1 MDIVTT
7 KEIYTTLRAML
18 GNSITSLVKAKM
30 PRTCGMKIA
39 ADSQDTI
46 AVRDTPSGKLLV
58 RETDIITVR
67 DTDATE
73 IIRIDPTGRIFWK
86 QREVETDDDFR
97 KAMLDLADALKGR
110 SK

>member
-1 MDIVTT
+1 
-7 KEIYTTLRAML
+7 
-18 GNSITSLVKAKM
+18 M
-30 PRTCGMKIA
+30 PRTCGKKIP
-39 ADSQDTI
+39 ADSLDI
-46 AVRDTPSGKLLV
+46 VAMRNTPSGKLAI

>member
-1 MDIVTT
+1 
-7 KEIYTTLRAML
+7 
-18 GNSITSLVKAKM
+18 M
-30 PRTCGMKIA
+30 PRTCGTKTV
-39 ADSQDTI
+39 DVLQDI
-46 AVRDTPSGKLLV
+46 AVRNTASGKIEV
-58 RETDIITVR
+58 RKPDIITVR

-86 QREVETDDDFR
+86 QREVETDDEFR

>member
-1 MDIVTT
+1 MPADLQDIV
-7 KEIYTTLRAML
+7 I
-18 GNSITSLVKAKM
+18 
-30 PRTCGMKIA
+30 
-39 ADSQDTI
+39 
-46 AVRDTPSGKLLV
+46 VRNTPSGKIEV
-58 RETDIITVR
+58 CKPDIITVR

>member
-1 MDIVTT
+1 MP
-7 KEIYTTLRAML
+7 
-18 GNSITSLVKAKM
+18 GNSTTNLLKAKM
-30 PRTCGMKIA
+30 PRTCGKRMA
-39 ADSQDTI
+39 VDS
-46 AVRDTPSGKLLV
+46 RDTVAMRNTLSGKLLF

-86 QREVETDDDFR
+86 QQEVETDDDFR